1 MFIQLVLAVIPGVDD
16 PSILGCKT
24 LRDKPS
30 KNMME
35 QPKGIATASG
45 GCVSSTEP
53 AAAKVRAMQP
63 NAVDLRRVTFKMKT
77 MQQVVDIGVR
87 AADKTDGFMDMLIN
101 RGWNIVIGSCN
112 SDM

>member
-1 MFIQLVLAVIPGVDD
+1 MFIQLVLVVIPGVDD

-53 AAAKVRAMQP
+53 AAAKVSAMQP
-63 NAVDLRRVTFKMKT
+63 NVVDLRRVTVKMKA

-87 AADKTDGFMDMLIN
+87 AADKTDGFMDMLIY
-101 RGWNIVIGSCN
+101 RGRNIVTGSCN